1 MVDLRQVVFS
11 LYDAITVNAVLQ
23 HGTGNFQSGLE
34 PLSERLISV
43 CSGDLHMRK
52 SFSPKEANH
61 HGDYV
66 QIPRALLLPIQH

>member
-1 MVDLRQVVFS
+1 MTLLRSMPFCSMVRVIFRVAWS
-11 LYDAITVNAVLQ
+11 
-23 HGTGNFQSGLE
+23 S
-34 PLSERLISV
+34 LSERLISV